1 MIHRLRYT
9 LRWLCRLLALWRSPN
24 RRFLAY
30 PPGHFA
36 SPLPD
41 HDAVE
46 RDHPRL
52 IAADSLPGL
61 DLRVAE
67 QLELL
72 NSLAPHAMRIPF
84 PAEPADGFRYH
95 FENDFFTYGDAHVLA
110 GMLQHLRPRRVVE
123 VGSGFSSALMLDL
136 RDRTDW
142 KPELTFIEPY
152 PRRLRSLLKPG
163 DGATL
168 IESPVQAVP
177 LTVFESLE
185 PNDVLFVDSSHVSK
199 IGSDV
204 NFLIFEVFPRLRPG
218 VVVHIH
224 DIFWPFEYPKAWYDL
239 GWAWNEAYLVRALL
253 HGSVRYRIRLFPSYL
268 EARHRGELER
278 TLPMA
283 LRRARTT
290 PATGMSSLWLD
301 VAG

>member
-1 MIHRLRYT
+1 MIHRFRYS
-9 LRWLCRLLALWRSPN
+9 LRWLRRLLALWRSPN

-41 HDAVE
+41 HDALE

-72 NSLAPHAMRIPF
+72 RSITEPAKRISF
-84 PAEPADGFRYH
+84 PAEPVDGFRYH
-95 FENDFFTYGDAHVLA
+95 FENDFFTYGDALVLA
-110 GMLQHLRPRRVVE
+110 GMLQHLRPRRVIE

-152 PRRLRSLLKPG
+152 PTRLRSLLKPS
-163 DGATL
+163 DDATL

-177 LTVFESLE
+177 LSVFEALE
-185 PNDVLFVDSSHVSK
+185 ANDVLFIDSSHVSK

-204 NFLIFEVFPRLRPG
+204 NLLFFEVFPRLRPG
-218 VVVHIH
+218 VVVQIH
-224 DIFWPFEYPKAWYDL
+224 DIFWPFEYPKVWYDR

-253 HGSVRYRIRLFPSYL
+253 QGSDRYRIRLFPSYL
-268 EARHRGELER
+268 EARHRDELER
-278 TLPMA
+278 SLPLA

-290 PATGMSSLWLD
+290 PATGMSSIWLS
-301 VAG
+301 VTG